1 MAEDLATM
9 PCYRCGSR
17 QTDPDRG
24 ASPWRRGVRNDRQVL
39 ICPSCQVVHDWTTE
53 LDRCGSCGGVRLVCR
68 LGEIECRDCGWFRLA
83 APSPETGNPA
93 VSQPVASGSADLA
106 EEVAQALGR
115 VLGKRVTQPHG

>member
-1 MAEDLATM
+1 M

-24 ASPWRRGVRNDRQVL
+24 PSPWQRGVRNDRQVL
-39 ICPSCQVVHDWTTE
+39 ICPPCQAARDWTAE
-53 LDRCGSCGGVRLVCR
+53 LDRCGSCGGARLVCR
-68 LGEIECRDCGWFRLA
+68 LGEIECRTCGWSRLA
-83 APSPETGNPA
+83 APSSAAPGDPA
-93 VSQPVASGSADLA
+93 VSQHATGSEDLA